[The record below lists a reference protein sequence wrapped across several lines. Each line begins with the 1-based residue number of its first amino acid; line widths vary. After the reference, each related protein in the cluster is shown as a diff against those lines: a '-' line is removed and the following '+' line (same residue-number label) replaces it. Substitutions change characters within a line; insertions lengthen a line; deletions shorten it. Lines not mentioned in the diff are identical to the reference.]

1 MCSEH
6 MSRVVV
12 VGFRPHCDCPETVL
26 NTWPAHDMAILS
38 SISAISSIFL
48 PNWMLMESWCHWVAI
63 DVRICWRC
71 LFYMMHY
78 LKVCFH
84 MTFPFLKGW
93 DITLDFS
100 LDLLSHENLHS
111 FIPSNGMEILFS
123 RIDSSS
129 HTAVS
134 CDLASYCLCLYTVLY
149 LLIYFLVLASFF
161 FISTIFPNQSL
172 GTFFHRYR
180 IPIQF
185 PWFCFWISYCT
196 FGICS
201 QSCCEVLFFVAVEGM
216 LIYFLWSMP
225 DIKPYTD
232 WKKIIRGLIK
242 NLLWLNWINI
252 FVIGLNEHILRVMT
266 KLN

>member
-26 NTWPAHDMAILS
+26 NTWPAHDMATLS
-38 SISAISSIFL
+38 SISAISSVFL

-149 LLIYFLVLASFF
+149 LLIYFLVLVFFLLLLLLVLYFQISHLEPFFTDTVFRFSFHDSVSGF
-161 FISTIFPNQSL
+161 
-172 GTFFHRYR
+172 R
-180 IPIQF
+180 IA
-185 PWFCFWISYCT
+185 
-196 FGICS
+196 GL
-201 QSCCEVLFFVAVEGM
+201 VLVLKAVVKF
-216 LIYFLWSMP
+216 YFLW
-225 DIKPYTD
+225 
-232 WKKIIRGLIK
+232 
-242 NLLWLNWINI
+242 
-252 FVIGLNEHILRVMT
+252 V
-266 KLN
+266 

>member
-12 VGFRPHCDCPETVL
+12 VGFRPHCDCPQTLL
-26 NTWPAHDMAILS
+26 NTWPTHDMATLS

-134 CDLASYCLCLYTVLY
+134 CDLASYCLCHLEPFFTDTVFRFSFHDSVSGFR
-149 LLIYFLVLASFF
+149 IARLVF
-161 FISTIFPNQSL
+161 
-172 GTFFHRYR
+172 
-180 IPIQF
+180 
-185 PWFCFWISYCT
+185 
-196 FGICS
+196 
-201 QSCCEVLFFVAVEGM
+201 VLKAVVKF
-216 LIYFLWSMP
+216 YFLW
-225 DIKPYTD
+225 
-232 WKKIIRGLIK
+232 L
-242 NLLWLNWINI
+242 
-252 FVIGLNEHILRVMT
+252 
-266 KLN
+266 